1 MRCIIIRSTK
11 IFLFDFNGTI
21 VTENILDVICEIVG
35 KKEESRLI
43 NEKVRR
49 GEVKRLESLCDRINF
64 LKGVSYQKIKEKLSK
79 ETYLRKGTIELFDYL
94 KRNNFITILSSGNIT
109 PVLKYYQ
116 ELLNID
122 YVFGTKPKM
131 NGETIEQ
138 IDISDFSS
146 KDFKYDACLNVID
159 KLKVDKSEIY
169 GIGDSIV
176 DKKMLSLAGHKF
188 AINPKGGLEKFVD
201 IVIQDDISDVIKYI

>member
-1 MRCIIIRSTK
+1 MHKK
-11 IFLFDFNGTI
+11 IFLFDFDGTI
-21 VTENILDVICEIVG
+21 VTEDILDVVCDIVG

-43 NEKVRR
+43 NEKVRNEELK
-49 GEVKRLESLCDRINF
+49 GLEPLCDRINF
-64 LKGVSYQKIKEKLSK
+64 LKGVSYQQIKEKLSK
-79 ETYLRKGTIELFDYL
+79 GTYLRKGIIELFDYL
-94 KRNNFITILSSGNIT
+94 KKNNFITILSSGNIT
-109 PVLKYYQ
+109 PVLKFYQ

-122 YVFGTKPKM
+122 YIFGTNPKM
-131 NGETIEQ
+131 NGELIEQ

-159 KLKVDKSEIY
+159 KLKVDKSNIY

-188 AINPKGGLEKFVD
+188 AVNPKGGLEKFVD
-201 IVIQDDISDVIKYI
+201 IVIKDDLSNIIKCI

>member
-1 MRCIIIRSTK
+1 MHKK
-11 IFLFDFNGTI
+11 IFLFDFDGTI
-21 VTENILDVICEIVG
+21 VTEDILDVVCDIVG

-43 NEKVRR
+43 NEKVRN
-49 GEVKRLESLCDRINF
+49 GELKGLEPLCDRINF
-64 LKGVSYQKIKEKLSK
+64 LKGVSYQQIKEKLSK
-79 ETYLRKGTIELFDYL
+79 GTYLRKGIIELFDYL
-94 KRNNFITILSSGNIT
+94 KKNNFITILSSGNIT
-109 PVLKYYQ
+109 PVLKFYQ

-122 YVFGTKPKM
+122 YIFVTNPKM
-131 NGETIEQ
+131 NGELIEQ

-159 KLKVDKSEIY
+159 KLKVDKSNIY

-188 AINPKGGLEKFVD
+188 AVNPKGGLEEFVD
-201 IVIQDDISDVIKYI
+201 IVIKDDISDIIKYI